1 MFNFVDIEFSK
12 TILAFRKEKKEKI
25 LNQLVSLYV
34 FFAIHEKGE
43 KLLEFI

>member
-12 TILAFRKEKKEKI
+12 TILAFRKEKI

>member
-12 TILAFRKEKKEKI
+12 TILAFRKEKKKEKI

-43 KLLEFI
+43 